1 MDLGRRQIRDSM
13 IDSLYL
19 DDGWPRTGPD
29 GSKLSILHG
38 VVVLRATCSTLSA
51 QASGFTLSCEGH
63 DESRGPARAD
73 RNRDERNERNERLP
87 SG

>member
-1 MDLGRRQIRDSM
+1 MDLGPRQICDSM

-38 VVVLRATCSTLSA
+38 VVVTPCHVLKRSLA
-51 QASGFTLSCEGH
+51 GFTLSCEGH
-63 DESRGPARAD
+63 DKSRGPARAD